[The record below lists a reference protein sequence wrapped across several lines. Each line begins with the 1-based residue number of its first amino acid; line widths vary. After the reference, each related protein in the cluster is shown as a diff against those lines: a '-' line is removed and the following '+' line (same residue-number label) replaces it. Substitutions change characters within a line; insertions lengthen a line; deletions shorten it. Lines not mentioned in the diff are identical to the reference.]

1 MVNRTIKGSNR
12 RKRKGKRKRRMEA
25 TPDHLEAVEERPW
38 KQLVASDSMDGA
50 TLASATQFPTIF
62 RSFSLFLF
70 FYPNHHF
77 SHSFSYSTSNFSFSF
92 AFSLFSRML
101 RDSIPRFV
109 RPSVRLTLLFFCF
122 LRSLASLILPKC

>member
-1 MVNRTIKGSNR
+1 
-12 RKRKGKRKRRMEA
+12 MEA

-70 FYPNHHF
+70 FF
-77 SHSFSYSTSNFSFSF
+77 SKSSFFSLFSPFDSFSYSTSYFLFLFILFFSFSF
-92 AFSLFSRML
+92 AYSLFNS
-101 RDSIPRFV
+101 SSTI
-109 RPSVRLTLLFFCF
+109 
-122 LRSLASLILPKC
+122 

>member
-1 MVNRTIKGSNR
+1 
-12 RKRKGKRKRRMEA
+12 MEA

-70 FYPNHHF
+70 FSIQIIIFLILSLTQPLIFLFLLPFLFLVACYATLYPAL
-77 SHSFSYSTSNFSFSF
+77 S
-92 AFSLFSRML
+92 
-101 RDSIPRFV
+101 V
-109 RPSVRLTLLFFCF
+109 RPSV
-122 LRSLASLILPKC
+122 